1 MSPSRAAP
9 LSPQLTLGIQIQGYF
24 DSYTQFKIAAYGN
37 VLQEHVN
44 FLNWLSWFLSD
55 IACAS
60 LTSLDYI

>member
-1 MSPSRAAP
+1 MSASRAAP

-44 FLNWLSWFLSD
+44 FLN
-55 IACAS
+55 
-60 LTSLDYI
+60 